1 MRRWLRTLW
10 RDRGFAIVVI
20 LVLIGVIMAF
30 TLGLT
35 GYIYSTKKIK
45 YYVQDENAAI
55 NLAETGLSKALF
67 CLNSDYDA
75 GCGGTYGDAY
85 VGEIKVVSGQGEYQ
99 TTVTGIGPERF
110 IESTGTLLNGSSRTV
125 TVTVTS
131 GPPTDPALA
140 PEYAVQVGAAGIRI
154 EDLAQINGPLY
165 AGGEVRCDSLYNDIN
180 GPVSTSAV
188 NGLIYRCDIAG
199 DTRADRIWRCDVTG
213 DAYYYTPITGIAN
226 TTVSG
231 IKHPYSTRPEVKP
244 LPVPDIDFWE
254 SSAEFGGIIEG
265 NHVATTGYLGPIH
278 ITGNLTVPS
287 GVTVTILGPI
297 WVDGAVNVE
306 DGGVLQLDP
315 SFDRYGSVILIGD
328 YDNPQPG
335 NQIIVDCEQLTTG
348 EDINIVGDVGVI
360 LDLEEGSWTSEGS
373 PTGETL
379 WGLDLRTS
387 VDGWAV
393 GNGGKI
399 VHWDGTSWSN
409 VTSPTFA
416 LLGDV
421 SVITSTDG
429 WAVGAGGIILRWD
442 GLSWSVLS
450 SPTWNSLYG
459 VDAFTATDAWA
470 VGSFGTIIHRG
481 LVGWS
486 AVASPTTNLLRGV
499 AALSATDAW
508 AVGANGTIIRWNG
521 TSWLTVASPTSN
533 ELYEVSAVSAD
544 AAWAVGANS
553 TIIRWNGTS
562 WSTVASP
569 VTADFRDVVM
579 LDTDDVH
586 IVGTAGTILHWNGSS
601 LTQQT
606 SPVSGDLQAV
616 SGLGGQCAN
625 PPNIYGSGHGDSYLM
640 VISNGSGTGVDTAAV
655 YLHTGV
661 TSGIFLATHGRV
673 SHIGASSV
681 THLSG
686 EYVYMRSSATV
697 NYDAGLATA
706 EFANSPPGTW
716 RRKAGTWAEKS
727 E

>member
-1 MRRWLRTLW
+1 MRRPLQPGQP
-10 RDRGFAIVVI
+10 DRGFTIVVI
-20 LVLIGVIMAF
+20 LVLLGVIMAF
-30 TLGLT
+30 TLGIT
-35 GYIYSTKKIK
+35 GYIYSTKKVK
-45 YYVQDENAAI
+45 YYVRDENAAI

-67 CLNSDYDA
+67 CLNAEYDA
-75 GCGGTYGDAY
+75 GCDGTYGDAY
-85 VGEIKVVSGQGEYQ
+85 VGETRIISGQGEYR
-99 TTVTGIGPERF
+99 TTVTGIGPERL
-110 IESTGTLLNGSSRTV
+110 IESTGTLSNGSSRTV

-140 PEYAVQVGAAGIRI
+140 PEFAVQVGSTGIRI

-180 GPVSTSAV
+180 GQVSTSAV
-188 NGLIYRCDIAG
+188 NGLIYRCDIEG

-231 IKHPYSTRPEVKP
+231 TKYPNSARPEVKS

-254 SSAEFGGIIEG
+254 SSAEFGGVIEG
-265 NHVATTGYLGPIH
+265 DHIATTGYLGPIH
-278 ITGNLTVPS
+278 ITGDLTIPA

-297 WVDGAVNVE
+297 WVDGAVRVE

-328 YDNPQPG
+328 YDDPQPG
-335 NQIIVDCEQLTTG
+335 NQIIVDCSELTTG
-348 EDINIVGDVGVI
+348 ENINIVGDVGAI
-360 LDLEEGSWTSEGS
+360 LDLEGGSWVSESS

-379 WGLDLRTS
+379 WGFDLRAS

-399 VHWDGTSWSN
+399 VRWNGTSWTN
-409 VTSPTFA
+409 VTSPTYA

-421 SVITSTDG
+421 SVISSTDG

-442 GLSWSVLS
+442 GLNWSVSS

-470 VGSFGTIIHRG
+470 VGSLGTIVHRG

-486 AVASPTTNLLRGV
+486 WVASPTSNLLRGV
-499 AALSATDAW
+499 EALSATDAW
-508 AVGANGTIIRWNG
+508 AVGESGTIIRWNG
-521 TSWLTVASPTSN
+521 STWSTVSSPTSN
-533 ELYEVSAVSAD
+533 ALYAVSAFTATD
-544 AAWAVGANS
+544 AWAVGANS
-553 TIIRWNGTS
+553 TIIRWNGST
-562 WSTVASP
+562 WSTVSSP
-569 VTADFRDVVM
+569 VSADFRDVVM
-579 LDTDDVH
+579 LNTDDVH
-586 IVGTAGTILHWNGSS
+586 IVGTAGTILHWDGSS

-606 SPVSGDLQAV
+606 SPVTDDLQAV
-616 SGLGGQCAN
+616 SGLSGQCAN
-625 PPNIYGSGHGDSYLM
+625 PPNIYGSGNEDSYLM

-681 THLSG
+681 THLAG

-697 NYDAGLATA
+697 NYDADLANA
-706 EFANSPPGTW
+706 EFANSPPGVW
-716 RRKAGTWAEKS
+716 RRKAGTWAEKT